1 MGIVVIDYLVL
12 VLLHILLYNSALFA
26 HILSTVG
33 DANKDMNVVVLDF
46 LARE

>member
-1 MGIVVIDYLVL
+1 MSVVVLEYLVL
-12 VLLHILLYNSALFA
+12 ILLHILFYDSALFA
-26 HILSTVG
+26 HILSAVG

>member
-1 MGIVVIDYLVL
+1 MGIVILEYLVL
-12 VLLHILLYNSALFA
+12 ILLHILLYDSALLA
-26 HILSTVG
+26 HILSAVG